1 MQTPA
6 ILAFAGSTRAASLNK
21 LLVSEAAVLASAA
34 GARVTQ
40 IDLADYPLPLYDG
53 DLEEEQG
60 LPDNARKLKT
70 QMIEHNGFLI
80 AAPEHNGGITAVLK
94 NTIDWV
100 SRPQPDEPP
109 LIAFRGKSAAL
120 ISASPGPTGGLRGL
134 VIVRMILGNLGV
146 LLVPEQKTIPRANQ
160 AFDDAGRLNEQQDR
174 DAVRAVT
181 DKLVA
186 LTGQLISD

>member
-60 LPDNARKLKT
+60 LPDNARKLKI
-70 QMIEHNGFLI
+70 QMIEHHGFLI
-80 AAPEHNGGITAVLK
+80 AAPEYNGGITAVLK
-94 NTIDWV
+94 NAIDWV

-120 ISASPGPTGGLRGL
+120 ISASPGSTGGLRGL
-134 VIVRMILGNLGV
+134 VVVRMILGNLGV
-146 LLVPEQKTIPRANQ
+146 LLVPEQKTIPRANE
-160 AFDDAGRLNEQQDR
+160 AFDDAGRLKEQQDR
-174 DAVRAVT
+174 DAVKAVT

-186 LTGQLISD
+186 LTGQLISN

>member
-94 NTIDWV
+94 NAIDWV

-120 ISASPGPTGGLRGL
+120 ISASPGSTGGLRGL

-160 AFDDAGRLNEQQDR
+160 AFDDTGRLNEQQDR

>member
-94 NTIDWV
+94 NAIDWV

-120 ISASPGPTGGLRGL
+120 ISASPGSTGGLRGL

-186 LTGQLISD
+186 LTGQLIGD

>member
-60 LPDNARKLKT
+60 LPDNARKLKI
-70 QMIEHNGFLI
+70 QMIEHHGFLI
-80 AAPEHNGGITAVLK
+80 AAPEYNGGITAVLK
-94 NTIDWV
+94 NAIDWV

-120 ISASPGPTGGLRGL
+120 ISASPGSTGGLRGL
-134 VIVRMILGNLGV
+134 VVVRMILGNLGV
-146 LLVPEQKTIPRANQ
+146 LLVPEQKTIPRANE
-160 AFDDAGRLNEQQDR
+160 AFDDAGRL
-174 DAVRAVT
+174 
-181 DKLVA
+181 
-186 LTGQLISD
+186 

>member
-94 NTIDWV
+94 NAIDWV

-120 ISASPGPTGGLRGL
+120 ISASPGSTGGLRGL

-186 LTGQLISD
+186 LTGQLISN

>member
-40 IDLADYPLPLYDG
+40 IDLADYPLPVYDG

-94 NTIDWV
+94 NAIDWV

-120 ISASPGPTGGLRGL
+120 ISASPSPTGGLRGL

>member
-21 LLVSEAAVLASAA
+21 LLVGEAAVLASAA

-94 NTIDWV
+94 NAIDWV

-120 ISASPGPTGGLRGL
+120 IYESHGSTGGLRGL

-160 AFDDAGRLNEQQDR
+160 AFDDTGRLNEQQDR

>member
-94 NTIDWV
+94 NAIDWV

-120 ISASPGPTGGLRGL
+120 ISASPGSTGGLRGL

>member
-94 NTIDWV
+94 NAIDWV

-120 ISASPGPTGGLRGL
+120 ISASPGSTGGLRGL

-174 DAVRAVT
+174 DAVRTVT

-186 LTGQLISD
+186 LTGQLIGD